1 VRSRKGQWGFRS
13 RRRQALTRAAL
24 HSTRVPSTS
33 PVELRMKCV
42 LVQARHTTGEWWSF
56 LSSGMSAGQCC
67 TFIPVSGHLNMMGR
81 AIKRK
86 NTRLRVLEPSVVAEH
101 RALLPGPVHIACSIQ
116 NIAVDHFYLS
126 LAHHR
131 SVAGIHG

>member
-1 VRSRKGQWGFRS
+1 VGLPKPPASG
-13 RRRQALTRAAL
+13 AYRAAL
-24 HSTRVPSTS
+24 DSTRVPSTS

-56 LSSGMSAGQCC
+56 LSSGMSASQCC

-86 NTRLRVLEPSVVAEH
+86 NTRLRVLEPSVVAER